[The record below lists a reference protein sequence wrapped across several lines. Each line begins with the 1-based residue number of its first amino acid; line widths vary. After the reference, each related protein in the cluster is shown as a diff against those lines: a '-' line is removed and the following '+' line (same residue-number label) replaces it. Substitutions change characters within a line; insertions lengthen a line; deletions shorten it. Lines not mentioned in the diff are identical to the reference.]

1 MNADGAH
8 FLLITLH
15 FVYTLANQKCATLA
29 TQPFVNTYLSFL
41 TILSCCYTLST
52 NIAPHLLHSVYTLST
67 LLCYTFLLHF
77 VYAFLLHFVYTSLLH
92 FFVTLCL
99 RFFATLCLHSLLHFV
114 YTSLLHF
121 FVTLC
126 LRFFCYTLSTLFATL
141 CLHFF
146 VTLFCHTL
154 STLYTL
160 CYTLS
165 TLFCY
170 TLSTLL
176 LIKNAPHLNQKATT
190 APRIP
195 MWSPTMVLT
204 RRHFA

>member
-29 TQPFVNTYLSFL
+29 TQPLVNTYLSFL

-52 NIAPHLLHSVYTLST
+52 NIVPHLLHSVYTLST

-77 VYAFLLHFVYTSLLH
+77 VYAFLLHSVYTL
-92 FFVTLCL
+92 
-99 RFFATLCLHSLLHFV
+99 
-114 YTSLLHF
+114 
-121 FVTLC
+121 
-126 LRFFCYTLSTLFATL
+126 
-141 CLHFF
+141 
-146 VTLFCHTL
+146 
-154 STLYTL
+154 
-160 CYTLS
+160 
-165 TLFCY
+165 CY

-176 LIKNAPHLNQKATT
+176 LIKNAPHLDQKATT